1 MQTTLKDVFRAY
13 PEVNEVYL
21 DANDV
26 VWLNKNTAIRQS
38 PGGEFET
45 ITRHEIMG
53 YRGFG
58 LESKDGETEA
68 PIPQKQK
75 RISKHKKSE

>member
-1 MQTTLKDVFRAY
+1 MQTTLKDVFRAF

-26 VWLNKNTAIRQS
+26 VWLNKNTAMRQS
-38 PGGEFET
+38 PDGKFET
-45 ITRHEIMG
+45 ITRLEIMG
-53 YRGFG
+53 YIVFT
-58 LESKDGETEA
+58 LEPKDGETEA

-75 RISKHKKSE
+75 RFSKHKKSE